1 MADTLC
7 LCWDR
12 SMLAYDF
19 GPQHPMSP
27 IRLDLTA
34 RLIDEFGLFKAP
46 GVRVAAPTVA
56 DDDLL
61 RLVHTQDYIDAV
73 RRASEDW
80 NSVQFRYGL
89 GTPDDPCFP
98 GMHEASARIAAATVE
113 AARAVWEAETEH
125 GVNFAGGLHHAMPG
139 NASGFCVYNDPAI
152 AIAWLLQQGAERVAY
167 VDIDVHHGDGVQ
179 TIFWNDP
186 RVLTISMHEHPRT
199 LFPGTGYPSETGG
212 PDAEGSA
219 VNLALPP
226 GTADAGWLRGFYAIV
241 PPLLEAFR
249 PAVLVTQHGCDS
261 HVEDPLAHLAVT
273 VDGHRTAAAALHGL
287 AHELCEG
294 RWVATGGGGYA
305 VISVVPRSWTHLVA
319 EAAGAPIDPE
329 TAIPEPWR
337 DYVQTTYGR
346 VAPLRMTDGSQISIT
361 LFDEGYDPA
370 DELDRAILATRKAVF
385 PSHGLDPHP

>member
-1 MADTLC
+1 MPDTLC
-7 LCWDR
+7 LSWDR
-12 SMLAYDF
+12 SLLAYNF
-19 GPQHPMSP
+19 GAQHPMSP

-46 GVRVAAPTVA
+46 GVRVATPTVA
-56 DDDLL
+56 DDALL

-73 RRASEDW
+73 RRVSEDW
-80 NSVQFRYGL
+80 QTPQVRYGL

-98 GMHEASARIAAATVE
+98 GMHEASARVVGATVE
-113 AARAVWEAETEH
+113 AARAVWNAEAEH
-125 GVNFAGGLHHAMPG
+125 GVSFAGGLHHAMPG
-139 NASGFCVYNDPAI
+139 NASGFCVYNDPAV

-186 RVLTISMHEHPRT
+186 RVLTISIHEHPRT
-199 LFPGTGYPSETGG
+199 LFPGTGYPNETGG

-226 GTADAGWLRGFYAIV
+226 GTTDAGWLRGFYAIV

-249 PAVLVTQHGCDS
+249 PTVLVSQHGTDS

-273 VDGHRTAAAALHGL
+273 VDGQRAAAAALHGL

-305 VISVVPRSWTHLVA
+305 VVTVVPRTWTHLVA
-319 EAAGAPIDPE
+319 EAAGSPIDPE
-329 TAIPEPWR
+329 TTIPETWR
-337 DYVQTTYGR
+337 HYVEVTYGR
-346 VAPLRMTDGSQISIT
+346 VAPVRMTDGSQASVVP
-361 LFDEGYDPA
+361 FDTGYDPA
-370 DELDRAILATRKAVF
+370 DHIDRAIIATRKAVF